1 MDTDT
6 GIAATPARADAA
18 GERPPV
24 GCVVIEGVEVQ
35 VERENVAAETTGEGE
50 GEGEGNDASHVATD
64 RDNCDAVIVVGQKA
78 DRLDAAYKMFR
89 GSTTRRGRGRAAA
102 APTARTEAEEDAYD
116 EFSELDS
123 DNKDQKSYTG
133 ERSAG
138 EDEDDGSRDDDEDDG
153 SRDDDEDDGSR
164 DDDEDDGSHDD
175 EDEDEGARNS
185 SGDEDEDDEGARNS
199 AGDEDEDE
207 EENEEESVASPV
219 VAAAANPTRRPPVRV
234 PSKVVA
240 VAVKR
245 PERLTLRTVAASAD
259 TNTTRRGPRVSSE
272 EAVVAPVNK
281 QPRRRPPPAPASP
294 APRRKKQHPG
304 RHAEKVKDRGA
315 EQEEEDNFFDYPAA
329 RSRVDVIVQEEVKIR
344 RLRQLRDIFDSSP
357 YFDLQD
363 ISSISAEI
371 FESEQEI
378 KHLLAPLSDAE
389 KEVLGMQ
396 VTIKQRE
403 LMIEKAVANN
413 LLVPRT
419 DNVFQTLVTK
429 QVRLLKLVTRFSAQ

>member
-6 GIAATPARADAA
+6 GIAATPATADAA

-24 GCVVIEGVEVQ
+24 GCVVIEGVEVP

-50 GEGEGNDASHVATD
+50 GEGEGKNAPHVATD

-123 DNKDQKSYTG
+123 ENKDQG
-133 ERSAG
+133 ERSADK
-138 EDEDDGSRDDDEDDG
+138 DEDDGSRDE
-153 SRDDDEDDGSR
+153 
-164 DDDEDDGSHDD
+164 DEDDGSHD
-175 EDEDEGARNS
+175 EDDGS
-185 SGDEDEDDEGARNS
+185 HDEDEDDGS
-199 AGDEDEDE
+199 HDESHDDDDEDE
-207 EENEEESVASPV
+207 EENEEESVAPPV
-219 VAAAANPTRRPPVRV
+219 VAAAANRTQRPPVRV

-245 PERLTLRTVAASAD
+245 PERLTLRTVAVAASAD
-259 TNTTRRGPRVSSE
+259 TNTTRRGPRVSSK

-281 QPRRRPPPAPASP
+281 QPRRRSRPPPAPASP
-294 APRRKKQHPG
+294 APRREKQHPG

-315 EQEEEDNFFDYPAA
+315 QQEDEENFFKYPAA

-413 LLVPRT
+413 LLVPQT

-429 QVRLLKLVTRFSAQ
+429 QVRLLKLVTRFSTQ

>member
-6 GIAATPARADAA
+6 GIAATPATADAA

-24 GCVVIEGVEVQ
+24 GCVVIEGVEVP

-50 GEGEGNDASHVATD
+50 GEGEGKNAPHVATD

-123 DNKDQKSYTG
+123 ENKDQG
-133 ERSAG
+133 ERSADK
-138 EDEDDGSRDDDEDDG
+138 DEDDGSRDE
-153 SRDDDEDDGSR
+153 
-164 DDDEDDGSHDD
+164 DEDDGSHD
-175 EDEDEGARNS
+175 ES
-185 SGDEDEDDEGARNS
+185 HDD
-199 AGDEDEDE
+199 DDEDE
-207 EENEEESVASPV
+207 EENEEESVAPPV
-219 VAAAANPTRRPPVRV
+219 VAAAANRTQRPPVRV

-245 PERLTLRTVAASAD
+245 PERLTLRTVAVAASAD
-259 TNTTRRGPRVSSE
+259 TNTTRRGPRVSSK

-281 QPRRRPPPAPASP
+281 QPRRRSRPPPAPASP
-294 APRRKKQHPG
+294 APRREKQHPG

-315 EQEEEDNFFDYPAA
+315 QQEDEENFFKYPAA

-413 LLVPRT
+413 LLVPQT

-429 QVRLLKLVTRFSAQ
+429 QVRLLKLVTRFSTQ